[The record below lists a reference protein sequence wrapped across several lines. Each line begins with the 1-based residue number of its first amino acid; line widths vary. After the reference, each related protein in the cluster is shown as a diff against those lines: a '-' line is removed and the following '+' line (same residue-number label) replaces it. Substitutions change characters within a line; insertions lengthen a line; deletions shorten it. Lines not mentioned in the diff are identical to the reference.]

1 VYLKVEVSLDIEE
14 SDIVLSECFAVQLR
28 LVMNDVPVDQFVDGP
43 SPLHPI
49 DNISETF
56 SLIPPEK
63 FNFNTIEGFSGL
75 KIKANL
81 NFFMKRAELVERIK
95 EFNLSEY

>member
-28 LVMNDVPVDQFVDGP
+28 LVMNDVSVDQFVDGP

-56 SLIPPEK
+56 S
-63 FNFNTIEGFSGL
+63 NFNTIEGFSGL